1 MKGLILSAQGH
12 NTEALAVVKKVL
24 FKNLSNF
31 TCWHVYGI
39 INRKDKDY
47 DQARRCYINAI
58 KYNNGSNDVILR
70 DLSYLQAHL
79 REYEGFKES
88 RRQLLLKNPGDF
100 EHWVS
105 YACGCYMA
113 GDFENCIQSCE
124 SILRFDTG
132 MKKPMRPAQKMEVI
146 LLRVKALE
154 RSLKFKE
161 AIAMMVEN
169 KQIIVDKVQYFD
181 ILARL
186 RLLNGQA
193 KKSVDNLESLLEI
206 NSVNFSTYYKIL
218 EAKGI
223 KLFNEHG
230 NKNVLT
236 TEEKATVKQT
246 LEYYAKGFPRVTAHD
261 RIAMKFLDGEDFAA
275 LLRRY
280 VRGLLVKG
288 APAIMQD
295 LREFYEDAAKVAT
308 IESLLLG
315 WLANM
320 DKQMTLEENDLEE
333 QDPTVHLWLLYFIS
347 NHYLWKRDSKQALH
361 YINKAI
367 AHTPTLLDLYTL
379 KGKIYQ
385 KSGDPKMAA
394 KLFEEAR

>member
-1 MKGLILSAQGH
+1 M
-12 NTEALAVVKKVL
+12 
-24 FKNLSNF
+24 
-31 TCWHVYGI
+31 
-39 INRKDKDY
+39 
-47 DQARRCYINAI
+47 
-58 KYNNGSNDVILR
+58 
-70 DLSYLQAHL
+70 
-79 REYEGFKES
+79 
-88 RRQLLLKNPGDF
+88 
-100 EHWVS
+100 
-105 YACGCYMA
+105 
-113 GDFENCIQSCE
+113 
-124 SILRFDTG
+124 
-132 MKKPMRPAQKMEVI
+132 
-146 LLRVKALE
+146 
-154 RSLKFKE
+154 
-161 AIAMMVEN
+161 
-169 KQIIVDKVQYFD
+169 
-181 ILARL
+181 
-186 RLLNGQA
+186 LNGQA

-206 NSVNFSTYYKIL
+206 NSVNFSTYYKIF

-246 LEYYAKGFPRVTAHD
+246 LEYYAKGFPRVTAHE

-275 LLRRY
+275 ILRRY

-295 LREFYEDAAKVAT
+295 LREFYEDNAKVAT

-347 NHYLWKRDSKQALH
+347 NHYLWKRDSKQALY

>member
-39 INRKDKDY
+39 INRKEKDY

-58 KYNNGSNDVILR
+58 KYNTGSNDVILR

-124 SILRFDTG
+124 SVLRFDAG

-154 RSLKFKE
+154 KSLKFKE

-181 ILARL
+181 IMARL

-206 NSVNFSTYYKIL
+206 NSVNFSTYYKIF

-230 NKNVLT
+230 NKNTLSS
-236 TEEKATVKQT
+236 EEKATVKET
-246 LEYYAKGFPRVTAHD
+246 MEYYAKGFPRVTAHE

-275 LLRRY
+275 ILRRY

-295 LREFYEDAAKVAT
+295 LREFYEDAAKVAA

-333 QDPTVHLWLLYFIS
+333 QDPTVLLWLLYFIS

>member
-39 INRKDKDY
+39 INRKEKDY

-58 KYNNGSNDVILR
+58 KYNTGSNDVILR

-124 SILRFDTG
+124 SVLRFDTG

-154 RSLKFKE
+154 KSLKFKE

-181 ILARL
+181 IMARL

-206 NSVNFSTYYKIL
+206 NSVNFSTYYKIF

-230 NKNVLT
+230 NKNTLSS
-236 TEEKATVKQT
+236 EEKATVKET
-246 LEYYAKGFPRVTAHD
+246 MEYYAKGFPRVTAHE

-275 LLRRY
+275 ILRRY

-295 LREFYEDAAKVAT
+295 LREFYEDAAKVAA

-333 QDPTVHLWLLYFIS
+333 QDPTVLLWLLYFIS